1 MKTIVTAVAIVLVAV
16 APPALAQP
24 QMQIA
29 QRAQP
34 PTDCDCK
41 EMRNIKNRL
50 CGTRLAQREY
60 DRVASKFLADEKAK
74 GEPILLDGTIK
85 NNIKN
90 CVQEAINTG
99 TDHGAQDATSETN
112 SVCGIEDVYFTHPE
126 FDESRCIGMSVYRH
140 EQFHQAR
147 CKERESGK
155 WQQLWSGSAPVKSLI
170 DTKFAMTAVDY
181 MAEEAAA
188 YALEEGELTKA
199 LQRLVET
206 CYADDK
212 VVTVEGEDTVPGKQ
226 KGDEYHLD
234 LSLEGC
240 PARPRKNDKGC
251 PY

>member
-1 MKTIVTAVAIVLVAV
+1 MKTIVSAVAIVLVVV
-16 APPALAQP
+16 APQVRAQP

-29 QRAQP
+29 QQAQP
-34 PTDCDCK
+34 PTDCGCK

-50 CGTRLAQREY
+50 CGTRLAQREFS
-60 DRVASKFLADEKAK
+60 RIASKFLEDEKAK
-74 GEPILLDGTIK
+74 GAPILIDGTIK
-85 NNIKN
+85 DNITK
-90 CVQEAINTG
+90 CVQEEINRG
-99 TDHGAQDATSETN
+99 TDEGAQDATSQTN
-112 SVCGIEDVYFTHPE
+112 AACEIEDVYFTHPE
-126 FDESRCIGMSVYRH
+126 LDESRCIGMSVYRH

-155 WQQLWSGSAPVKSLI
+155 WQQLWAGNAPVTTLI

-199 LQRLVET
+199 LQRLVES
-206 CYADDK
+206 CYPEDK
-212 VVTVEGEDTVPGKQ
+212 VATVEDDDWVPGKQ
-226 KGDEYHLD
+226 KGDEYKLD